1 MHIFKWNSC
10 DTYWNEVE
18 IVFSQMNEILKI
30 LMLLMI
36 AASTMTQDASQSDGI
51 AVNHSEP
58 QDTAQQS
65 DLASAINKQHPSR
78 LEPCFPLCF
87 PDYGKREYLVGERA
101 EKDLL
106 NTNKR
111 SLFKQVKGF
120 IPQFIW
126 KAFKREQ
133 ALEAIK
139 KSGSH

>member
-1 MHIFKWNSC
+1 
-10 DTYWNEVE
+10 
-18 IVFSQMNEILKI
+18 
-30 LMLLMI
+30 MI
-36 AASTMTQDASQSDGI
+36 AASTVTQDASQSDSI

-87 PDYGKREYLVGERA
+87 PDYGKREYLS
-101 EKDLL
+101 
-106 NTNKR
+106 NKR

>member
-1 MHIFKWNSC
+1 
-10 DTYWNEVE
+10 
-18 IVFSQMNEILKI
+18 MNDILKI

-36 AASTMTQDASQSDGI
+36 AASTMAQDASQSDSI

-139 KSGSH
+139 KSGIH